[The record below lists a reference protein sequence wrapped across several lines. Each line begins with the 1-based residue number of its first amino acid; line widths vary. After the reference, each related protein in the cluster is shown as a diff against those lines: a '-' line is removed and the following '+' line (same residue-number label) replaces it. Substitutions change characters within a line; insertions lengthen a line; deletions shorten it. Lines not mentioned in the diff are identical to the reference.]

1 MTHKQAESSVITNF
15 YVSLFRA
22 LYREGTLFLSRLV
35 EAQRKSGNFSIAE
48 HRLNGLVVLYPY
60 NSISVSV

>member
-35 EAQRKSGNFSIAE
+35 KALRKSGNFFQAKQ
-48 HRLNGLVVLYPY
+48 RLNGLVVLYPY
-60 NSISVSV
+60 YTQ

>member
-1 MTHKQAESSVITNF
+1 MTHKQAESSAITNF
-15 YVSLFRA
+15 YVSLFRV

-35 EAQRKSGNFSIAE
+35 KTLRKSGNFFQAKQ
-48 HRLNGLVVLYPY
+48 RLNGLVVLYSY

>member
-1 MTHKQAESSVITNF
+1 MTHEQAESSAITNI

-35 EAQRKSGNFSIAE
+35 KALRKSGNFF
-48 HRLNGLVVLYPY
+48 
-60 NSISVSV
+60 